1 MLGWGRGMLQFI
13 SMLMGRA
20 TGAVGFRLL
29 SVDSWRWCRL
39 AAWAIVMI
47 GGCAAAVRA
56 DETRD
61 FSEEQLAFFET
72 RIRPLL
78 VDECFE
84 CHSDSSE
91 TVRGGLQLDS
101 REALLRGGDSGPG
114 VVPGKPEGSLILQA
128 VLWQSLEMPPRG
140 RLQQEQVD
148 AIRVWIEMGV
158 PWSAATPSP
167 SSKAAE
173 QRPWSEIRRSHW
185 SWSEVHRPAVPEP
198 DATGWCSN
206 EIDQFVI
213 SKLRKNGLE
222 PSQPADG
229 AVLLRRLYYDLTGLP
244 PAPARVTEFL
254 AAEQRDRQ
262 QAVDAVIEELLA
274 SPQYGERWG
283 RFWLDVARYSDGFG
297 GFLDSAALPHA
308 WRYRDWVV
316 ESLNADRPMDDFLRR
331 QIAGDLMDPAE
342 PVATGFFA
350 LGPTYISDGG
360 DPLATAQARSE
371 TLDDRVDTLTRGLL
385 GLTVSCARCH
395 DHKFDPIPQ
404 QDYYSLAGIFNNT
417 QLHEAPLA
425 EPAVLQAHEQHQ
437 RLVRETEVRLKER
450 QENAARENRSLTE
463 EETRL
468 KAEDEKRL
476 EDLKSKAPAPLDLAH
491 SLRDSGAADMA
502 VAIRG
507 NLLKPGAVV
516 PRRMP
521 GILFEHAQSFA
532 TGSGRMELAEA
543 MVSRTNPLTA
553 RVLVNRV
560 WAQHFGFGLVR
571 TPGNFGVQGEQPTH
585 PELLDWL
592 SAEFMEGSMDSKRP
606 GGVRPWSLKDLHR
619 LILRSSTWQMS
630 SVMNESA
637 FAVDADNRLLWRM
650 NPRRLDIE
658 SWRDTLLFVTG
669 ELDTKVGGPPV
680 DSLLESRRRTLYGAI
695 SRNGDR
701 FASDAFL
708 RLFDFPLPRATSE
721 GRRTSVIPQQ
731 ALFLMNSPFMA
742 ERARAFAA
750 RLEAESSTEEER
762 VKNACLLLFGRNPSA
777 EEQELA
783 RAFLSTSVESTG
795 SGKLNVLQQYAQ
807 VLLSSNELMHLR

>member
-1 MLGWGRGMLQFI
+1 M
-13 SMLMGRA
+13 
-20 TGAVGFRLL
+20 
-29 SVDSWRWCRL
+29 
-39 AAWAIVMI
+39 
-47 GGCAAAVRA
+47 
-56 DETRD
+56 
-61 FSEEQLAFFET
+61 
-72 RIRPLL
+72 
-78 VDECFE
+78 
-84 CHSDSSE
+84 
-91 TVRGGLQLDS
+91 
-101 REALLRGGDSGPG
+101 
-114 VVPGKPEGSLILQA
+114 
-128 VLWQSLEMPPRG
+128 
-140 RLQQEQVD
+140 
-148 AIRVWIEMGV
+148 
-158 PWSAATPSP
+158 
-167 SSKAAE
+167 
-173 QRPWSEIRRSHW
+173 
-185 SWSEVHRPAVPEP
+185 
-198 DATGWCSN
+198 
-206 EIDQFVI
+206 
-213 SKLRKNGLE
+213 
-222 PSQPADG
+222 
-229 AVLLRRLYYDLTGLP
+229 
-244 PAPARVTEFL
+244 
-254 AAEQRDRQ
+254 
-262 QAVDAVIEELLA
+262 
-274 SPQYGERWG
+274 
-283 RFWLDVARYSDGFG
+283 
-297 GFLDSAALPHA
+297 
-308 WRYRDWVV
+308 

-395 DHKFDPIPQ
+395 YHKFDPIPQ

-417 QLHEAPLA
+417 QLHEIPLA
-425 EPAVLQAHEQHQ
+425 EPAVLHTHEQHQ
-437 RLVRETEVRLKER
+437 RLVRETEVRLKDR
-450 QENAARENRSLTE
+450 QEKAARENRSLTE

-468 KAEDEKRL
+468 KTEDEKRL
-476 EDLKSKAPAPLDLAH
+476 EELKSTAPAPLDLAH
-491 SLRDSGAADMA
+491 ALRDSGTADMA

-507 NLLKPGAVV
+507 NLLKPGVVV

-521 GILFEHAQSFA
+521 GILFEHSRGFV

-543 MVSRTNPLTA
+543 MVSRANPLTA

-592 SAEFMEGSMDSKRP
+592 SAEFMEGSMDSKRQ

-619 LILRSSTWQMS
+619 LILKSSTWQMS
-630 SVMNESA
+630 SAMNESA
-637 FAVDADNRLLWRM
+637 FAVDADNSLLWRM

-742 ERARAFAA
+742 ERARSFAA
-750 RLEAESSTEEER
+750 RLEAESTTEEEW
-762 VKNACLLLFGRNPSA
+762 VKNACLLPFGRNPSA

-795 SGKLNVLQQYAQ
+795 SGMLNALQQYAQ